1 MHGHP
6 GAFAPA
12 TEMLRALHAREV
24 SAVELLNLHVK
35 RIERYNGP
43 LNAVIT
49 RDFERAHDDAVAA
62 DAARARGGDGALLGL
77 PLTVK
82 DAIDVQGLPST
93 AGRVD
98 RAHHRATS
106 DALLVARVRAAGG
119 IVMGKTNV
127 PTNLADSQADNPL
140 FGRTNNPW
148 NPDRTP
154 GGSSG
159 GSAAALAAGLTPL
172 EFGSDLS
179 GSIRY
184 PAAWSGVYGHLPS
197 STVIP
202 RTGHFPGSSL
212 PNPAIPFGM
221 LGPLARSADD
231 LALALDVVAGPE
243 IGEEVAWQLRLPP
256 ARHQRLSAYRVAIFP
271 GASGRPVHHEIAAAI
286 DTLASTL
293 SRAGAHVEQATPELV
308 GDGFA
313 HHVVLQMLLSAI
325 TRSGLPPAER
335 AARAAMH
342 RASGALFSEARAR
355 GIEATIGDY
364 IGLHGRREQ
373 YRAAWRAF
381 FRDWDVLLAPVV
393 MVPAPQHTSEP
404 RETRTFTVGS
414 EAVDARTQVAY
425 CGLAT
430 LSGLPATAFPL
441 GLTRDGLPIGIQA
454 IGPYLEDR
462 TTITF
467 ARLVAEVAGG
477 FQPPPGYDA
486 AF

>member
-1 MHGHP
+1 MREHLD
-6 GAFAPA
+6 AFASA
-12 TEMLRALHAREV
+12 TAMLRALHARDV
-24 SAVELLNLHVK
+24 SAVELLDLHAK

-43 LNAVIT
+43 LNAVVT
-49 RDFERAHDDAVAA
+49 RDFERAR
-62 DAARARGGDGALLGL
+62 DAAIETDGVRARGGGGALLGL

-98 RAHHRATS
+98 RVNHRAIA
-106 DALLVARVRAAGG
+106 DGPLVARVRAAGG

-127 PTNLADSQADNPL
+127 PTNLAHWQTDNPL

-148 NPDRTP
+148 NLERSP

-159 GSAAALAAGLTPL
+159 GSAAALATGLTPL
-172 EFGSDLS
+172 EFGSDLG

-184 PAAWSGVYGHLPS
+184 PAAWSGVYGHMPS
-197 STVIP
+197 STVVP

-212 PNPAIPFGM
+212 PNPAIPLGM
-221 LGPLARSADD
+221 QGPLARSADD

-243 IGEEVAWQLRLPP
+243 TGEEVAWRLALPP
-256 ARHQRLSAYRVAIFP
+256 ARHQHLSAYRVAIFP
-271 GASGRPVHHEIAAAI
+271 SASWRPVHQEIAAAL
-286 DTLASTL
+286 DALASGL

-308 GDGFA
+308 GDGFE

-335 AARAAMH
+335 AARVDMH
-342 RASGALFSEARAR
+342 RASGDLFGEARAR
-355 GIEATIGDY
+355 GIEATVGEY
-364 IGLHGRREQ
+364 IGLHTRREQ

-393 MVPAPQHTSEP
+393 MVPAPPHTTESQ
-404 RETRTFTVGS
+404 ETHTFTVDDQT
-414 EAVDARTQVAY
+414 ANIRTQVAY

-430 LSGLPATAFPL
+430 LSGLPATAFPI
-441 GLTRDGLPIGIQA
+441 GLTRGGLPIGIQA
-454 IGPYLEDR
+454 IGPYLEDH
-462 TTITF
+462 TSITF
-467 ARLVAEVAGG
+467 ARRVADAFGG
-477 FQPPPGYDA
+477 FQQPPGYA
-486 AF
+486 ASF